1 MIGEKIDKRRIFTP
15 EERQQIL
22 KNTYGICACCGKK
35 LTNKTLRVEH
45 IIPLSRGGKNE
56 MANLTALCESCNT
69 LKDNKIY
76 MPYDFYSALRDK
88 PRFHEMEHYVRDWF
102 QTIKDDFDLERFP
115 LISFNVVIQLDPVQN
130 AVRRKEM
137 GFNRQ
142 LLYKWTML
150 GQDTYREVERTTGI
164 NISELRTEMRQIKH
178 LNLAPPKNHPIPLY
192 GLRKVT
198 TNKLLAVIA
207 VCYCKN
213 RCLSIEIPWHC
224 AGKVYIRSMVYNFVK
239 TILSSLD
246 LIAGDSIP
254 EYSVSSKYPE
264 ALEAFQMLE
273 SVPELVGTSV
283 KMGYYQ
289 SIEDETD
296 RMYMAE
302 ISRRPNI
309 QDIRPTFT
317 NSKET

>member
-1 MIGEKIDKRRIFTP
+1 MIGEKVDKRRIFTP

-22 KNTYGICACCGKK
+22 KANYGICACCGKK

-115 LISFNVVIQLDPVQN
+115 LISFNVFIQLDPVQN
-130 AVRRKEM
+130 PVRRKEM
-137 GFNRQ
+137 AFNRQ
-142 LLYKWTML
+142 LLYKWAML

-164 NISELRTEMRQIKH
+164 NISELRAEMRQIRH
-178 LNLAPPKNHPIPLY
+178 ASWMPPKNHPIPLY

-213 RCLSIEIPWHC
+213 QSLVVHIPWHC

-239 TILSSLD
+239 NILSSLD
-246 LIAGDSIP
+246 LIAGDSIAG
-254 EYSVSSKYPE
+254 YLVSSKYPE
-264 ALEAFQMLE
+264 ALEAFKMLD
-273 SVPELVGTSV
+273 SVPAHVGTEV
-283 KMGYYQ
+283 RMGYYE
-289 SIEDETD
+289 SIDD
-296 RMYMAE
+296 GSIPMYIAE

-309 QDIRPTFT
+309 SEFRLEL
-317 NSKET
+317 KK